1 MYIWR
6 SATLGEIVLNLRVE
20 KLDGGNLVNDY
31 GTAIVRALAS
41 LLSLLPLGLGFLWI
55 LFDPQRQTWHDKIS
69 GSVIAPSAPRS
80 EPRSQTPPSEQPPAG
95 STPPDQ
101 TPPSPPPPNEPPAV

>member
-1 MYIWR
+1 
-6 SATLGEIVLNLRVE
+6 LGEIVLNLRVE
-20 KLDGGNLVNDY
+20 KLDGGSLINDY

-69 GSVIAPSAPRS
+69 GSVVVPVVPRNEPRNPSAPPDQPPTGPS
-80 EPRSQTPPSEQPPAG
+80 APGPTPPSE
-95 STPPDQ
+95 
-101 TPPSPPPPNEPPAV
+101 PPAV